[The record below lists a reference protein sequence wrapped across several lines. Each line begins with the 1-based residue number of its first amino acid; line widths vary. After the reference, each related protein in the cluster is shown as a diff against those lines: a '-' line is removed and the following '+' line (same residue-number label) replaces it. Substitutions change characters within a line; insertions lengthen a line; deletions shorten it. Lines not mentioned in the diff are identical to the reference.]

1 MWFGLALLSAFFQVL
16 RNMSMKHLGHTLDD
30 TINVWGRFTFILPFL
45 AIFVIWHGV
54 PPLKPGFWL
63 YIALFGITQAVA
75 TLSLSRAL
83 NLSDISI
90 VTALWKVSLLVLVVV
105 AFITIGETPSAL
117 GILGIL
123 VSLAGV
129 YLLNIQKS
137 RISLWAPIRELF
149 IDRGLRFTLYAAL
162 FYAPSVVLIK
172 QAIVTSDPYFSNLM
186 AYLAASLVMVPLVLL
201 RSSQHV
207 RQIPKNWMAFVS
219 MGLFA
224 CLSSICH
231 SLAFQ
236 LTLTSYVEAVKQTE
250 ILFALII
257 GAMVF
262 HEQARVRLILPGSLT
277 MLFGIVL
284 LKLGS

>member
-1 MWFGLALLSAFFQVL
+1 MWFGLALLSALFQVL

-45 AIFVIWHGV
+45 ALFVLWHGI

-63 YIALFGITQAVA
+63 YIGLFGLTQAVA

-90 VTALWKVSLLVLVVV
+90 VTALWKVSLLVLVGV
-105 AFITIGETPSAL
+105 AFVTIGEKPSAF
-117 GILGIL
+117 GILGIV

-137 RISLWAPIRELF
+137 RISFWAPIRELF

-186 AYLAASLVMVPLVLL
+186 AYLAASLVMVPLVAL
-201 RSSQHV
+201 RSARHV
-207 RQIPKNWMAFVS
+207 SQIPKNWLAFVS

-231 SLAFQ
+231 SLAYQ

-250 ILFALII
+250 ILFALVI
-257 GAMVF
+257 GATVF
-262 HEQARVRLILPGSLT
+262 REHARVRLILPGSLT